1 MAQARRGDTVKV
13 HYKGSFE
20 DGTVFDSSDGRDPL
34 EFTIGQGQVIPGFE
48 DAVVGMSTGEQK
60 RETIPAERAYGE
72 RQEDLV
78 FNVGRD
84 QLPPGMEVV
93 IGDTLQVGFGD
104 GHTAAVQVMEIGDDS
119 LTLDANHPLAGRT
132 LLFDLELVSIN

>member
-1 MAQARRGDTVKV
+1 MEQARRGDTVKV

-34 EFTIGQGQVIPGFE
+34 EFTIGLGQVIPGFE
-48 DAVVGMSTGEQK
+48 DAVVGMSPGEQK
-60 RETIPAERAYGE
+60 RETIPAVRAYGE
-72 RQEDLV
+72 RQDDLV

-104 GHTAAVQVMEIGDDS
+104 GHTASVQVREIGDDS

-132 LLFDLELVSIN
+132 LLFHLELVSIN